1 MSNVQEI
8 ISHYQPITLKEM
20 DNVALMN
27 RTDTKYLMSMSQLE
41 DVLAEVAHH
50 YRILDINGLRS
61 NHYQS
66 QYYDT
71 PDFYF
76 YRRHHSGKQ
85 NRLKIRKRMYVE
97 SNLTFLEVKFKSNK
111 GRTEKDRT
119 KLDGLTPDLSIEN
132 ENYIHEMSHFE
143 EHLEPKLMN
152 LFERITLVDQSLP
165 ERITIDLN
173 LSFVVEDHTV
183 EIPDLVIIEA
193 KQERQNRHSVFLQA
207 LKKRLIRP
215 ESMSK
220 YCLGIALLTDQKS
233 NMFKEKIRT
242 IKSLTHG
249 TFIYH

>member
-20 DNVALMN
+20 DDVALMN
-27 RTDTKYLMSMSQLE
+27 RTDTKYLISVSQLE
-41 DVLAEVAHH
+41 DVLVEVAHH
-50 YRILDINGLRS
+50 YRVLDINGLRC

-119 KLDGLTPDLSIEN
+119 KLDGLTPDLSLEN
-132 ENYIHEMSHFE
+132 ENYIHETSHFE
-143 EHLEPKLMN
+143 EHLEPKLLN
-152 LFERITLVDQSLP
+152 LFERITLVNQSLP

-173 LSFVVEDHTV
+173 LSFVVDDHMV

-193 KQERQNRHSVFLQA
+193 KQVRQNRHSVFLQA

>member
-1 MSNVQEI
+1 LSNVQEI

-20 DNVALMN
+20 DGVALMN
-27 RTDTKYLMSMSQLE
+27 RTDTKYLMSMGQLE

-119 KLDGLTPDLSIEN
+119 KLDGLTPDLSLEN

-173 LSFVVEDHTV
+173 LSFVVDNHTV

>member
-20 DNVALMN
+20 DGVALMN
-27 RTDTKYLMSMSQLE
+27 RTDTKYLMSMGQLE

-119 KLDGLTPDLSIEN
+119 KLDGLTPDLSLEN

-143 EHLEPKLMN
+143 DHLEPKLMN

-173 LSFVVEDHTV
+173 LSFVVDNHTV

>member
-1 MSNVQEI
+1 
-8 ISHYQPITLKEM
+8 M
-20 DNVALMN
+20 DGVALMN
-27 RTDTKYLMSMSQLE
+27 RTDTKYLMSMGQLE

-119 KLDGLTPDLSIEN
+119 KLDGLTPDLSLEN

-173 LSFVVEDHTV
+173 LSFVVDNHTV

-249 TFIYH
+249 TFIYY

>member
-20 DNVALMN
+20 DGVALMN
-27 RTDTKYLMSMSQLE
+27 RTDTKYLMSMGQLE

-173 LSFVVEDHTV
+173 LSFVVDNHTV

>member
-1 MSNVQEI
+1 MSKVQEI
-8 ISHYQPITLKEM
+8 ISRYPSISLKEM
-20 DNVALMN
+20 DGVALMN
-27 RTDTKYLMSMSQLE
+27 RTDTKYLMSVSQLE
-41 DVLAEVAHH
+41 SVLEEVANH
-50 YRILDINGLRS
+50 YRILDIKGVRS

-119 KLDGLTPDLSIEN
+119 KLEALSPELSLEN
-132 ENYIHEMSHFE
+132 EHYIHETSHFE

-152 LFERITLVDQSLP
+152 LFERITLVDQALP

-173 LSFVVEDHTV
+173 LSFVVNDKTV
-183 EIPDLVIIEA
+183 DIPDLVIIEA

-207 LKKRLIRP
+207 LKRRLIRP

-249 TFIYH
+249 SFIYH

>member
-1 MSNVQEI
+1 LSNVQEI

-20 DNVALMN
+20 DGVALMN
-27 RTDTKYLMSMSQLE
+27 RTDTKYLMSMGQLE

-173 LSFVVEDHTV
+173 LSFVVDNHTV

>member
-1 MSNVQEI
+1 MSKIHQI
-8 ISHYQPITLKEM
+8 IQQYQPISLREM
-20 DNVALMN
+20 DGVALMN
-27 RTDTKYLMSMSQLE
+27 RTDTKYLMSVDQLE
-41 DVLAEVAHH
+41 SVLQEVAHH
-50 YRILDINGLRS
+50 YRILDIKGVRS

-119 KLDGLTPDLSIEN
+119 KLDGLSAELTAEN
-132 ENYIHEMSHFE
+132 EYYIHETSHFE

-173 LSFVVEDHTV
+173 LSFVVDDQTV

>member
-1 MSNVQEI
+1 LSNVQEI

-20 DNVALMN
+20 DGVALMN

-119 KLDGLTPDLSIEN
+119 KHDGLTPDLSIEN

-173 LSFVVEDHTV
+173 LSFVVDNHTV

-193 KQERQNRHSVFLQA
+193 KQERRNRHSVFLQA

-249 TFIYH
+249 TFIYY